1 MKRFGPATILGVA
14 LIIFGVLLLLEQM
27 GILRGTASLFWK
39 FLFLA
44 GAFYFLRLY
53 ATDNHSRF
61 WAIFPGMAMLG
72 IGLSAFLPSALDGA
86 LFLGCISAAF
96 WVIYGNDRSRWWAI
110 IPGGVLL
117 TLAAISVLDHVSGLA
132 TGGLFFLGLGLTFVA
147 VALLPGP
154 VNKNQWAFIPGGI
167 LLAFGVFLGLGAQVG
182 LMAYFWPAFLI
193 VLGCVLIF
201 FYFFRRG

>member
-14 LIIFGVLLLLEQM
+14 LIIFGALLLLEQM
-27 GILRGTASLFWK
+27 GILRGAASLFWGC
-39 FLFLA
+39 LFLV
-44 GAFYFLRLY
+44 GAFYFLRSY
-53 ATDNHSRF
+53 ATDNRSRW

-72 IGLSAFLPSALDGA
+72 IGLSAFLPSMLDGA
-86 LFLGCISAAF
+86 LFLGCISVGF

-117 TLAAISVLDHVSGLA
+117 TLAVISVLDHVSGLA
-132 TGGLFFLGLGLTFVA
+132 TGGLFFLGLGLTFVL

-167 LLAFGVFLGLGAQVG
+167 LLAFGVFLGLGVQVG
-182 LMAYFWPAFLI
+182 LMAYFWPALLI
-193 VLGCVLIF
+193 VLGCALIF

>member
-1 MKRFGPATILGVA
+1 MKRFGPATILGGV
-14 LIIFGVLLLLEQM
+14 LILFGVLLLLEQI
-27 GILRGTASLFWK
+27 GILRGAASLFWGG
-39 FLFLA
+39 LFLA

-53 ATDNHSRF
+53 TMEYRSRF

-72 IGLSAFLPSALDGA
+72 IGLSAFLPSALGGA
-86 LFLGCISAAF
+86 LFLGCISVGF
-96 WVIYGNDRSRWWAI
+96 WVIYSNDRSHWWAI

-117 TLAAISVLDHVSGLA
+117 TLAVISVLDHVDGLA
-132 TGGLFFLGLGLTFVA
+132 TGGLFFLGLGLTFVL

-167 LLAFGVFLGLGAQVG
+167 LLAFGVFLGLGVQVG
-182 LMAYFWPAFLI
+182 LMAYFWPALLI